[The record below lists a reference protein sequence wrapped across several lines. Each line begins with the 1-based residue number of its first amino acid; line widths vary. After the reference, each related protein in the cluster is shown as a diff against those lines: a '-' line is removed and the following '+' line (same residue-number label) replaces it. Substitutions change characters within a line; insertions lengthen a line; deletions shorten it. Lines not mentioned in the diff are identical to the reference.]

1 MTHKKKTTKG
11 MVAGNIIMWIVALLF
26 LFPALWIVLC
36 SFKPG
41 NELFSIPP
49 TLFPENPSFT
59 SYLTTWQENNFLQY
73 FINSMIVAV
82 ASTLITLL
90 INTMAGFAFAKY
102 RFKGRD
108 FIFMALLTTMMLP
121 TEVIMRP
128 TFTVVSALGL
138 YNTLWGVIIPPIATP
153 TGIFLMRQYFMGVPD
168 SLLES
173 ARIDGAGEVRIFAT
187 MMVPLAKP
195 VISTLT
201 ILSFMWRWN
210 DYVWPMLVISDQSK
224 YTMQLAIANLVGELA
239 IDWNVLLCASVISMI
254 PMLIVFAL
262 FQKQIIASV
271 MTSGLKEG

>member
-1 MTHKKKTTKG
+1 MTPTKKTTG
-11 MVAGNIIMWIVALLF
+11 MVVGNILMWVVALLF

-49 TLFPENPSFT
+49 TLFPKNPSFT
-59 SYLTTWQENNFLQY
+59 AYLTTWQQNNFLHY
-73 FINSMIVAV
+73 FANSMIVAV
-82 ASTLITLL
+82 ASTIITLL

-128 TFTVVSALGL
+128 TFTVVSTLGL
-138 YNTLWGVIIPPIATP
+138 YNSLWGVIIPPIATP

-173 ARIDGAGEVRIFAT
+173 ARIDGASEVRIFAT

-224 YTMQLAIANLVGELA
+224 YTMQLAIANLVGELS
-239 IDWNVLLCASVISMI
+239 IDWNTLLCASVISMI
-254 PMLIVFAL
+254 PMLVVFAL

>member
-1 MTHKKKTTKG
+1 MTPTKKTKG
-11 MVAGNIIMWIVALLF
+11 MFAGNILMWIVALLF
-26 LFPALWIVLC
+26 LFPAVWIVLC

-49 TLFPENPSFT
+49 TLFPKNPSF
-59 SYLTTWQENNFLQY
+59 SAYLTTWQQNNFLHY
-73 FINSMIVAV
+73 FANSMIVAV
-82 ASTLITLL
+82 ASTIITLL

-138 YNTLWGVIIPPIATP
+138 YNSLWGVIIPPIATP

-224 YTMQLAIANLVGELA
+224 YTMQLAIANLVGELS
-239 IDWNVLLCASVISMI
+239 IDWNTLLCASVISMI
-254 PMLIVFAL
+254 PMLVVFAL

-271 MTSGLKEG
+271 ME

>member
-1 MTHKKKTTKG
+1 MKKKSGGKY
-11 MVAGNIIMWIVALLF
+11 AGNIIMWIATALF
-26 LFPALWIVLC
+26 LFPAIWIVLC

-41 NELFSIPP
+41 TELFRMPP
-49 TLFPENPSFT
+49 TIFPENPSI
-59 SYLTTWQENNFLQY
+59 SAYITTWKDNNFLRY
-73 FINSMIVAV
+73 FSNSMFVAV
-82 ASTLITLL
+82 MATLITL
-90 INTMAGFAFAKY
+90 IVNTMAGFAFAKY

-108 FIFMALLTTMMLP
+108 IIFMALLTTMMLP

-128 TFTVVSALGL
+128 TFTVVSALRL

-173 ARIDGAGEVRIFAT
+173 ARIDGAGELRIFTT

-195 VISTLT
+195 VIATLA

-210 DYVWPMLVISDQSK
+210 DFVWPMLVITDQSK

-239 IDWNVLLCASVISMI
+239 VDWNTLLCASVISMI
-254 PMLIVFAL
+254 PMLVVFAI
-262 FQKQIIASV
+262 FQKQIIKSV

>member
-49 TLFPENPSFT
+49 TLFPENPSFA

-73 FINSMIVAV
+73 FVNSMIVAV

>member
-1 MTHKKKTTKG
+1 MTPKKTTKG
-11 MVAGNIIMWIVALLF
+11 MVAGNVIMWVVALLF
-26 LFPALWIVLC
+26 LFPAVWIVLC

-49 TLFPENPSFT
+49 TLFPKNPSFS
-59 SYLTTWQENNFLQY
+59 SYLTTWQQNNFLHY
-73 FINSMIVAV
+73 FVNSMIVAV
-82 ASTLITLL
+82 ASTLITLH

-128 TFTVVSALGL
+128 TFTVVSAPGL

-224 YTMQLAIANLVGELA
+224 YTMQLAIANLVGGLS
-239 IDWNVLLCASVISMI
+239 IDSNTLLCASVISMV

>member
-1 MTHKKKTTKG
+1 
-11 MVAGNIIMWIVALLF
+11 
-26 LFPALWIVLC
+26 
-36 SFKPG
+36 
-41 NELFSIPP
+41 
-49 TLFPENPSFT
+49 
-59 SYLTTWQENNFLQY
+59 
-73 FINSMIVAV
+73 
-82 ASTLITLL
+82 
-90 INTMAGFAFAKY
+90 
-102 RFKGRD
+102 
-108 FIFMALLTTMMLP
+108 
-121 TEVIMRP
+121 MRP

-224 YTMQLAIANLVGELA
+224 YTMQLAIANLVGELS
-239 IDWNVLLCASVISMI
+239 IDWNTLLCASVISMV